1 MKALLFGVGGS
12 IALAAL
18 VVACGSGSQ
27 AAKAPL
33 KEVAGVPSDD
43 RSRCDYKGRADREV
57 SEAAGPGAKFP
68 NIRRVFGIVGQGEE
82 RRRVLLCR
90 EVDTNLDGAKDI
102 VRTFNDKGEPLSEL
116 SDSNYDGKIDTWIS
130 FTRGRVAKMQLDT
143 AGRGSADETRFY
155 VGGKLSRAQ
164 RDTNQDGKPDV
175 WEVYEEGKL
184 QRIGVDLDFDGHVD
198 RWDRDE
204 IALRENR
211 RQGARRDRG
220 PREEGRGREGAR
232 AERGA
237 RRWGHRRTRQ
247 RPQALSVAFPSLGG
261 RRARPRALR

>member
-1 MKALLFGVGGS
+1 MRPAYWGGVFTMVGLG
-12 IALAAL
+12 AVLAA
-18 VVACGSGSQ
+18 CGSSGSQ
-27 AAKAPL
+27 APRTPL
-33 KEVAGVPSDD
+33 KEVAGVPTDD
-43 RSRCDYKGRADREV
+43 RSRCDFKGRADREV
-57 SEAAGPGAKFP
+57 SEATGPGAKFP
-68 NIRRVFGIVGQGEE
+68 NIRRVYGIVGQGEE

-116 SDSNYDGKIDTWIS
+116 SDSNYDGKIDTWIA

-175 WEVYEEGKL
+175 WEVYEDGRL

-204 IALRENR
+204 IALREI
-211 RQGARRDRG
+211 
-220 PREEGRGREGAR
+220 
-232 AERGA
+232 AERERQESEAEEKKAQEQKAREQSDAADAGA
-237 RRWGHRRTRQ
+237 TD
-247 RPQALSVAFPSLGG
+247 
-261 RRARPRALR
+261 ARVSARKR